1 MTLSDQFNLTRM
13 QKHRTKAMIMKSSIV
28 ILLTFNYTRYTDVI
42 RYLVPALQSQRT
54 NNIKWYEKST
64 PLIEEPLKL

>member
-1 MTLSDQFNLTRM
+1 M
-13 QKHRTKAMIMKSSIV
+13 QKHRNKAMIMKSSIV

-42 RYLVPALQSQRT
+42 RYLVPPLQSQRT